1 MKTINDAYKV
11 SYVERLQ
18 KNCERLDK
26 LQKEYQGKVDKLVV
40 QIDQDRKK
48 LKELK

>member
-11 SYVERLQ
+11 STVERLQ
-18 KNCERLDK
+18 KNFERLDK

-40 QIDQDRKK
+40 KIEKDRKK